1 MNTQNTDPGLTGIHH
16 NSVLTSDADRAREF
30 YAEILGMKEIPYPST
45 FEFPVIW
52 FELGDQH
59 VHLIVANRPDSI
71 SPRHIA
77 FHVRDITTARQAL
90 TDMGVAIDETVKIP
104 GAERFF
110 VHDPDGN
117 RVEFCTSSGY
127 APAPSRPA

>member
-1 MNTQNTDPGLTGIHH
+1 MSTQNTDLGLTGIHH
-16 NSVLTSDADRAREF
+16 NSVVTSDADRAREF
-30 YAEILGMKEIPYPST
+30 YAGVLGMKEIPYPST
-45 FEFPVIW
+45 FDFPVIW

-77 FHVRDITTARQAL
+77 FHVRNASVAREAL
-90 TDMGVAIDETVKIP
+90 TAMGVAIEDTVKIP

-117 RVEFCTSSGY
+117 RIELIEWQIPWGDG
-127 APAPSRPA
+127 PM

>member
-45 FEFPVIW
+45 FDFPVIW

-59 VHLIVANRPDSI
+59 VHLIIANRPDSI
-71 SPRHIA
+71 SPRPIA
-77 FHVRDITTARQAL
+77 FHVQNASVAREAL
-90 TDMGVAIDETVKIP
+90 TAMGVAIEETVKIP

-117 RVEFCTSSGY
+117 RIELIEWQIPWGDG
-127 APAPSRPA
+127 PM

>member
-1 MNTQNTDPGLTGIHH
+1 MNTTRTDPGLTGIHH
-16 NSVLTSDADRAREF
+16 HSVVTTDADRARDF
-30 YAEILGMKEIPYPST
+30 YTRILGMKEVPYPST
-45 FEFPVIW
+45 FDFPVVW
-52 FELGDQH
+52 FELGDHQ
-59 VHLIVANRPDSI
+59 VHLIVSDQPDSI

-117 RVEFCTSSGY
+117 RIELIEWQVPWGQG
-127 APAPSRPA
+127 PM

>member
-45 FEFPVIW
+45 FDFPVIW

-59 VHLIVANRPDSI
+59 VHLIIANRPDSI

-77 FHVRDITTARQAL
+77 FHVQNASVAREAL
-90 TDMGVAIDETVKIP
+90 TAMGVAIEETVKIP

-117 RVEFCTSSGY
+117 RIELIEWQIPWGDG
-127 APAPSRPA
+127 PM

>member
-45 FEFPVIW
+45 FDFPVIW

-77 FHVRDITTARQAL
+77 FHVRNASVAREAL
-90 TDMGVAIDETVKIP
+90 TAMGVAIEETVKIP

-117 RVEFCTSSGY
+117 RIELIEWQIPWGDG
-127 APAPSRPA
+127 PM

>member
-30 YAEILGMKEIPYPST
+30 YAKILGMKEIPYPST
-45 FEFPVIW
+45 FDFPVIW

-59 VHLIVANRPDSI
+59 VHLIIANRPDSI

-77 FHVRDITTARQAL
+77 FHVQNASVAREAL
-90 TDMGVAIDETVKIP
+90 TAMGVAIEETVKIP

-117 RVEFCTSSGY
+117 RIELIEWQIPWGDG
-127 APAPSRPA
+127 PM

>member
-1 MNTQNTDPGLTGIHH
+1 MSTQNTDPGLTGIHH
-16 NSVLTSDADRAREF
+16 NSVVTSDADRAREF
-30 YAEILGMKEIPYPST
+30 YAGILGMKEIPYPST
-45 FEFPVIW
+45 FDFPVIW

-59 VHLIVANRPDSI
+59 VHLIVENRPDSI

-77 FHVRDITTARQAL
+77 FHVRNASVAREAL
-90 TDMGVAIDETVKIP
+90 TAMGVAIEDTVKIP

-117 RVEFCTSSGY
+117 RIELIEWQIPWGDG
-127 APAPSRPA
+127 PM

>member
-30 YAEILGMKEIPYPST
+30 YAGILGMKEIPYPST
-45 FEFPVIW
+45 FDFPVIW

-77 FHVRDITTARQAL
+77 FHVRNASVAREAL
-90 TDMGVAIDETVKIP
+90 TAMGVAIEDTVKIP

-117 RVEFCTSSGY
+117 RIELIEWQIPWGDG
-127 APAPSRPA
+127 PM

>member
-16 NSVLTSDADRAREF
+16 NSVVTSDADRAREF
-30 YAEILGMKEIPYPST
+30 YAGILGMKEIPYPST
-45 FEFPVIW
+45 FDFPVIW

-59 VHLIVANRPDSI
+59 VHLIVENRPDSI

-77 FHVRDITTARQAL
+77 FHVRNASAAREAL
-90 TDMGVAIDETVKIP
+90 TAMGVAIEDTVKIP

-117 RVEFCTSSGY
+117 RIELIEWQIPWGDG
-127 APAPSRPA
+127 PM

>member
-45 FEFPVIW
+45 FDFPVIW

-77 FHVRDITTARQAL
+77 FHVRNASVAREAL
-90 TDMGVAIDETVKIP
+90 TAMGVAIEDTVKIP

-117 RVEFCTSSGY
+117 RIELIEWQIPWGDG
-127 APAPSRPA
+127 PM